1 MCLTEKVYRVLAEL
15 LTDDYYEVKVVKVDD
30 R

>member
-1 MCLTEKVYRVLAEL
+1 MCLTEKVYRILAEL
-15 LTDDYYEVKVVKVDD
+15 LTDDYYECEVVKVD